1 MPKTVC
7 IVAPCLNEEAV
18 LPAFLE
24 RVRGVAASLPQYA
37 FSFLLVDDG
46 SRDGTCAVIR
56 AAVQADPRVR
66 GIFLS
71 RNFGQQRAIT
81 AGLDFCD
88 ADYVIIM
95 DSDLQ
100 DPPELIPE
108 ILAQL
113 EAGYNLVHTVRSER
127 DVDAPLKRLSAQL
140 FYAVMRRW
148 VLPDLPYNAGDFKG
162 FDREVLA
169 AFRQYRERVRFL
181 RGIFATL
188 GFRQTEVHF
197 RREARYSGGSKYPL
211 LAVLRLGRDALV
223 SNTNWPLRAGGVVG
237 VMCLVLVPL
246 VLVWGFWSTKTILFG
261 IQSAFILLIGGS
273 ALCMLAAIGEY
284 LRVLVLETKAR
295 PLYIVHELCNIG
307 PSAAPESR

>member
-1 MPKTVC
+1 MSKTVC

-24 RVRGVAASLPQYA
+24 RVRAVAAGLPGYA

-56 AAVQADPRVR
+56 AAAQADARVR
-66 GIFLS
+66 GVFLS

-81 AGLDFCD
+81 AGLDHCD

-113 EAGYNLVHTVRSER
+113 EDGFNLVHTVRAER
-127 DVDAPLKRLSAQL
+127 NVDAPLKRLSAQA

-148 VLPDLPYNAGDFKG
+148 VLPDLPYNAGDYKG

-188 GFRQTEVHF
+188 GFRQTEVRF

-223 SNTNWPLRAGGVVG
+223 SNTSWPLRAGGLVGLCCVVLAP
-237 VMCLVLVPL
+237 VVLC
-246 VLVWGFWSTKTILFG
+246 WGFWSSKTILFG
-261 IQSAFILLIGGS
+261 FQTALMFFLGGMI
-273 ALCMLAAIGEY
+273 LCMLAAVGEY

-295 PLYIVHELCNIG
+295 PLYIVHELCNLAPG
-307 PSAAPESR
+307 AALDRR